1 MIYPHPSPERIPST
15 QNIRFFAEKYEPV
28 RYKPLLSALIACIIL
43 IFLSL
48 SLSAQDWVLAKE
60 KNGIKVFTRKEAGND
75 LKSFRATM
83 VIRSTMDRIT
93 KLVGNVH
100 NQEWWDEDVKKVDV
114 LYFEE
119 NKHIKYYLIYDLP
132 WPMSDRDLCVDAKI
146 TIDPVTRK
154 REIYAT
160 PLANVV
166 PEKPDLVR
174 IKKYWQKWTI
184 IPQDNG
190 MMSLT
195 LEGFV
200 DPAGSVPS
208 WLYNMVM
215 TDAPLKV
222 MSKVKDQCEIK

>member
-1 MIYPHPSPERIPST
+1 
-15 QNIRFFAEKYEPV
+15 V
-28 RYKPLLSALIACIIL
+28 RYKSLFSALSACIIL

-60 KNGIKVFTRKEAGND
+60 KNGIKVYTRKEPGND
-75 LKSFRATM
+75 LKSFRSIM

-93 KLVGNVH
+93 HLVGNVH

-132 WPMSDRDLCVDAKI
+132 WPMTDRDLCVDAKI
-146 TIDPVTRK
+146 TIDPVTGK
-154 REIYAT
+154 REIYAS
-160 PLANVV
+160 PLLNVV

-184 IPQDNG
+184 LPLDNG

-200 DPAGSVPS
+200 DPAGSVPA

-222 MSKVKDQCEIK
+222 MNKVKDQCEIK